1 MGTRSAYY
9 GVRAAHS
16 LTNLARRL
24 KSSATIIWKVS
35 RTIMKLTNFMAKN
48 MKKIIMASNSVDIM
62 RMLPLLPP
70 VVLGVYVMFG
80 VFWPSRVVFFTAKQR
95 QNHMSERFMRWTLAL
110 IVLVV
115 AVLINTVLLDEL
127 VSLLGASS
135 SDVFTNLE
143 FRIYKF
149 FQPIFLNISF
159 STGKLRK
166 TCFAPIIICS

>member
-1 MGTRSAYY
+1 
-9 GVRAAHS
+9 
-16 LTNLARRL
+16 
-24 KSSATIIWKVS
+24 
-35 RTIMKLTNFMAKN
+35 MAKN

-143 FRIYKF
+143 FRIYE
-149 FQPIFLNISF
+149 FLKQYVFIIISF
-159 STGKLRK
+159 STGKLK
-166 TCFAPIIICS
+166 KKNMFCTYKKFIFFFNF